1 MSEQEDFDLE
11 RKIEASSLQFLAATT
26 PSQRRKIW
34 ANHKLLLAQRSAAQV
49 EAMERDRG
57 IYTEGK

>member
-1 MSEQEDFDLE
+1 MSTQDDLDLE

-34 ANHKLLLAQRSAAQV
+34 NEHKLLLAKRSEEQV
-49 EAMERDRG
+49 RKMEEEKGLR
-57 IYTEGK
+57 